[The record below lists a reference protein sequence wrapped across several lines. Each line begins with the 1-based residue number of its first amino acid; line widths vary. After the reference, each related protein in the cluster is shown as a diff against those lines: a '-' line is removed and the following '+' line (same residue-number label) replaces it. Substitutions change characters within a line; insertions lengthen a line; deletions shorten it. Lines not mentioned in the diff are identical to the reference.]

1 MALDGIV
8 LEVAGVSK
16 SFGALAALTNVS
28 LSVRR
33 GEVFSVIG
41 PNGAG
46 NCPLFNVVSG
56 LYAPTAGR
64 VSFLGREITGLAPE
78 TINRLGVAKTFQI
91 TNIFPEISVGE
102 NVRVAAQSRASVSG
116 RLASLWRRADV
127 ETRVAELLDA
137 FGLTAKRDELAEN
150 LSHGE
155 QRYLEICLALATEPT
170 LLLLDEPVAGMTRAE
185 KEKTVALMESIVQ
198 RSTCTIMLIEHDMQF
213 VRQIAGRGHRVTV
226 LHEGSVLSE
235 GSIDRVQ
242 SDERV
247 IEAYLGRGTVSAEAP
262 C

>member
-1 MALDGIV
+1 MARDGVV

-16 SFGALAALTNVS
+16 TFGALAALTDVS
-28 LSVRR
+28 LGVRR

-46 NCPLFNVVSG
+46 KSTLFNVVSG

-102 NVRVAAQSRASVSG
+102 NVRVASQSRARESG
-116 RLASLWRRADV
+116 RLASLWRRSDV
-127 ETRVAELLDA
+127 ETRVAELLEA

-170 LLLLDEPVAGMTRAE
+170 LLLLDEPTAGMTPGETRGATGLI
-185 KEKTVALMESIVQ
+185 KKIALA
-198 RSTCTIMLIEHDMQF
+198 RGLTLLLIEHDMS
-213 VRQIAGRGHRVTV
+213 VVMGISDRIAV
-226 LHEGSVLSE
+226 LHFGEKIAEGPPE
-235 GSIDRVQ
+235 QIRNDP
-242 SDERV
+242 RV
-247 IEAYLGRGTVSAEAP
+247 IEAYLGPPEA
-262 C
+262 